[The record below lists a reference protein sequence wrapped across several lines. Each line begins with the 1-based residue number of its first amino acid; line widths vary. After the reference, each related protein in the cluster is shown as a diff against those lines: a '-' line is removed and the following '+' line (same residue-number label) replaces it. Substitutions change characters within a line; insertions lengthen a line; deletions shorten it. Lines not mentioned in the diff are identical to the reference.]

1 MHSGWDLK
9 PALLSKNVAS
19 KLIVAGVL
27 ALDDLKT
34 PHGSG
39 KGVVGGAGIY
49 SSIASSLF
57 TETALVA
64 AIGYDFPVEF
74 IDKIESKGIDIKSV
88 RKLGY
93 PTFHWS
99 GEYKG
104 DMAQAITH
112 ETDFQINEH
121 YDWEIEKEHRKVRSL
136 LLCNNDPNIQKRVL
150 EQMDAE
156 IIAMDTMN
164 LWIDIAKETLDDVV
178 SQVDILFINDAEA
191 QLYSNSENLDEASQ
205 KLLGKGPRYII
216 IKKGEHGASLYT
228 KDSVSH
234 LPAFAVKKFVDPTGA
249 GDSFAG
255 ATMGYLTNVKALDK
269 DSLIVAMNYGA
280 AVASI
285 TVEGFGTTR
294 IMDLSKPE
302 VEERFQKLS
311 GGPGRI

>member
-1 MHSGWDLK
+1 M
-9 PALLSKNVAS
+9 
-19 KLIVAGVL
+19 
-27 ALDDLKT
+27 DDLKT
-34 PHGSG
+34 PNESG
-39 KGVVGGAGIY
+39 KGLVGGAGIY

-64 AIGYDFPVEF
+64 AIGYDFPVDF
-74 IDKIESKGIDIKSV
+74 IDKIEAKGIDIKSV
-88 RKLGY
+88 RKLEY

-112 ETDFQINEH
+112 DTDFQINEH
-121 YDWEIEKEHRKVRSL
+121 YDWEIEKAHRKARSL
-136 LLCNNDPNIQKRVL
+136 LLCNNDPNIQTRVL
-150 EQMDAE
+150 KQMDAE

-164 LWIDIAKETLDDVV
+164 LWIDIAKETLDNVV

-191 QLYSNSENLDEASQ
+191 QLYSNSENLDEAAQ
-205 KLLGKGPRYII
+205 RLLGKGHRYII
-216 IKKGEHGASLYT
+216 IKKGAHGASLYAE
-228 KDSVSH
+228 DSVSH
-234 LPAFAVKKFVDPTGA
+234 LPAFAVNKFVDPTGA

-255 ATMGYLTNVKALDK
+255 ATMGYLTNVGALNK
-269 DSLIVAMNYGA
+269 DNLIVAMNYGA

-285 TVEGFGTTR
+285 TVEGFSATK

-302 VEERFQKLS
+302 VEERFQKLN

>member
-1 MHSGWDLK
+1 MT
-9 PALLSKNVAS
+9 S

-34 PHGSG
+34 PHENG
-39 KGVVGGAGIY
+39 KGIVGGAGIY
-49 SSIASSLF
+49 SSVASSIF

-64 AIGYDFPVEF
+64 AIGYDFPIDF
-74 IDKIESKGIDIKSV
+74 INKIEAKGIDIQSV
-88 RKLGY
+88 KKLKY

-104 DMAQAITH
+104 NMSQAITH

-121 YDWEIEKEHRKVRSL
+121 YDWGIENELLKAKSL
-136 LLCNNDPNIQKRVL
+136 LLCNNDPNIQRRVL

-164 LWIDIAKETLDDVV
+164 LWIRIEKETLDNVV
-178 SQVDILFINDAEA
+178 SQVDILFINDVEA
-191 QLYSNSENLDEASQ
+191 QLYSNFKNLDDAAR
-205 KLLGKGPRYII
+205 KLLGMGPRYVI
-216 IKKGEHGASLYT
+216 IKKGEHGSSLYT
-228 KDSVSH
+228 RNSVSH
-234 LPAFAVKKFVDPTGA
+234 LPAFAVKRFVDPTGA

-255 ATMGYLTNVKALDK
+255 ATMGYLTKVEALNK

-285 TVEGFGTTR
+285 TVEGFGTTS
-294 IMDLSKPE
+294 IMNITKQEIES
-302 VEERFQKLS
+302 RFQKLS